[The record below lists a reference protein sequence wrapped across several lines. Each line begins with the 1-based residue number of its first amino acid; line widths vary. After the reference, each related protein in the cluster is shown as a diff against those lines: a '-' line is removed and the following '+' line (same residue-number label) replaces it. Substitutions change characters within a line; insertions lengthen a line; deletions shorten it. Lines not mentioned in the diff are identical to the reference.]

1 MWYEFK
7 NDLKYYNTINDF
19 PENSVGFVYK
29 ITHKTSNRYYIGK
42 KILFNNTKQKLTKK
56 ELLEQ
61 TGRGRKPLTKIVT
74 KESTWKDY
82 WGSSKEFLNYVKQE
96 GKDNF
101 KREVLEVCF
110 SKKLQTYTE
119 LKYLFKNDVLTDP
132 LSFNDNISGKYFR
145 KDLVLSK

>member
-1 MWYEFK
+1 MWCEFK

-82 WGSSKEFLNYVKQE
+82 WGSSKEFLNYIKQE

-101 KREVLEVCF
+101 KREILEVCF

-145 KDLVLSK
+145 KDFL

>member
-7 NDLKYYNTINDF
+7 NELKCYNTIDDF
-19 PENSVGFVYK
+19 PENSLGFVYK

-42 KILFNNTKQKLTKK
+42 KILFNNTKQKLGKK
-56 ELLEQ
+56 ELLEK

-74 KESTWKDY
+74 KESTWKNY
-82 WGSSKEFLNYVKQE
+82 WGSSKEFLDYVKQE

-101 KREVLEVCF
+101 KREILEVCF